1 MIDSTVILEL
11 LAFCGKGI
19 ANAGLKDI
27 YEKWKARIK
36 TKISSTNIGKSIEP
50 EKLVE
55 EYEQNPEIW
64 KQPMK
69 SALDEAQVDKDDE
82 IIKGALHL
90 LILQKPTQ
98 QIGTVQGFNNNGT
111 GTQINVGN
119 KGIDNS
125 IVYNQVA
132 DFFDE
137 IEERNGIRTRKTYRR
152 DPGTGKPIIVNI
164 ELA

>member
-1 MIDSTVILEL
+1 V
-11 LAFCGKGI
+11 
-19 ANAGLKDI
+19 
-27 YEKWKARIK
+27 
-36 TKISSTNIGKSIEP
+36 GKSIEP

-98 QIGTVQGFNNNGT
+98 QIGTVQGFSNNKT
-111 GTQINVGN
+111 GT
-119 KGIDNS
+119 
-125 IVYNQVA
+125 
-132 DFFDE
+132 
-137 IEERNGIRTRKTYRR
+137 
-152 DPGTGKPIIVNI
+152 
-164 ELA
+164 